1 MRGRLIFPLVAELRR
16 LDDAAMAAT
25 ATATVDPDFDEPR
38 RTAAGVPVRVE
49 LPPLRLPCQVEPD
62 REHALAPSAA
72 GDVPRFRIALVFH
85 FRDLE
90 RADLIEP
97 LTGVPRLAA
106 GDRLAAL
113 YDRTDALVEMFP
125 NPPGYFATAAT
136 PLSYGLGARP
146 RPNLLLVTFVD
157 RPQGLRSAT

>member
-1 MRGRLIFPLVAELRR
+1 M
-16 LDDAAMAAT
+16 
-25 ATATVDPDFDEPR
+25 
-38 RTAAGVPVRVE
+38 
-49 LPPLRLPCQVEPD
+49 
-62 REHALAPSAA
+62 
-72 GDVPRFRIALVFH
+72 PRFRIALVFH

-136 PLSYGLGARP
+136 PLSYGLGSRP
-146 RPNLLLVTFVD
+146 RANLLLVTFAD
-157 RPQGLRSAT
+157 RPSGVRSFA